1 MAIVFDVLEEERQRL
16 QSLKQLYEK
25 QIAELPRG
33 SLSRKKRW
41 NKEYVY
47 RAFRESGRVKFEYV
61 GPVGSEAA
69 EEIGAQIKRR
79 RGLEDKLKKVRE
91 NLKDVER
98 GLRAR
103 R

>member
-1 MAIVFDVLEEERQRL
+1 MVFDVLDEERRRL
-16 QSLKQLYEK
+16 QALKQLYEK
-25 QIAELPRG
+25 EIAQLPRG
-33 SLSRKKRW
+33 SLSKKKRW

-69 EEIGAQIKRR
+69 EEIAGQIERR
-79 RGLEDKLKKVRE
+79 RGLEDQLKTVRE
-91 NLKDVER
+91 NLKEVER

>member
-1 MAIVFDVLEEERQRL
+1 MVFDVLDEERRRL
-16 QSLKQLYEK
+16 QALKQLYEK
-25 QIAELPRG
+25 EIAELPRG
-33 SLSRKKRW
+33 SLSTKKRW

-47 RAFRESGRVKFEYV
+47 RAFRELGRVKFEYV

-69 EEIGAQIKRR
+69 EELAGRIERR
-79 RGLEDKLKKVRE
+79 RGLEDQLKKVRE
-91 NLKDVER
+91 NLKEVER